1 MSGESLQQRTV
12 LCGGGY
18 RHHYEG
24 AMPLSV
30 KSFRGG
36 TAHYQTARG
45 RYAVNEGDWL
55 ILNDGERYA
64 LDFES
69 ATLIR
74 STVVFFPP
82 DWAGVVAR
90 VFRERE
96 QRLVDAPDESGASV
110 VFLETVMPRDEHVIP
125 RLHEL
130 DAACRRQ
137 TVAEPWLEEKLR
149 DLLAAMLL
157 SQRDHR
163 ARAER
168 LPATRA
174 ATRDEIFRRLCRG
187 RDFLGAM
194 ACNAPSLADAARAA
208 ALSPYHFQRSF
219 RAVFDE
225 TPHAFTTRC
234 RLERARQL
242 LQARRE
248 VADVAA
254 AVGYESYSAFHAAF
268 TRHFGRAPGAF
279 RKKPEAPA
287 A

>member
-36 TAHYQTARG
+36 TAHYRTARG

-55 ILNDGERYA
+55 ILNDGEHYA

-69 ATLIR
+69 ATPMR
-74 STVVFFPP
+74 STVVFFPSG
-82 DWAGVVAR
+82 WADVVAR

-96 QRLVDAPDESGASV
+96 QRLVDAPDEPGSAV
-110 VFLETVMPRDEHVIP
+110 VFLETVMPRDDRVIP

-137 TVAEPWLEEKLR
+137 TVSEPWLEEKLR

-163 ARAER
+163 ARAAR
-168 LPATRA
+168 LPAARA
-174 ATRDEIFRRLCRG
+174 TTRDEVFRRVCRG
-187 RDFLGAM
+187 RDFLGAT
-194 ACNAPSLADAARAA
+194 ACGAPALADAARAA

-219 RAVFDE
+219 RTVFGE
-225 TPHAFTTRC
+225 TPHAFATRC

-242 LQARRE
+242 LRARWE
-248 VADVAA
+248 VADAA
-254 AVGYESYSAFHAAF
+254 LAVGYGSYSAFHAAF
-268 TRHFGRAPGAF
+268 TRHFGCAPGAF